1 MLKRI
6 LARDQVKS
14 VLSRRV
20 DYSNILL
27 KLRFN
32 DKLHKELLLP
42 SRNIRKKN
50 SLRSI
55 FVKT

>member
-1 MLKRI
+1 MLKKI
-6 LARDQVKS
+6 LARDLVKS
-14 VLSRRV
+14 ALSRRV
-20 DYSNILL
+20 YYSNILL
-27 KLRFN
+27 TLRFN
-32 DKLHKELLLP
+32 DKLHEELLLP